1 MAKFELALPAM
12 GEGII
17 EATIT
22 RWLVKE
28 GDKVTED
35 QPLLEIATDKVDSE
49 IPSPVN
55 GIISKILMDEGEV
68 PAVGSLLAEIETDE
82 QDDRQESKEVLNEAE
97 RIKAPS
103 RHKSPPAETSGI
115 PRRTPSGKF
124 LTPLVR
130 SIAHKE
136 NLSVEELDK
145 INGSGEAGRITR
157 EDILEY
163 MEKGPGH
170 EKKDADKKIKGSVS
184 EGAPEQMKSDQPT
197 EKKMPEYHVQQHS
210 SPAPGEGD
218 KLVEMDRMRRLIAG
232 HMIDSKKTSPHVT
245 SFIDADVTQIVK
257 WREKIREEF
266 RKRENEKIT
275 YTPVFIEAASK
286 ALRDY
291 PMVNVSLDGTTI
303 IVKKNINI
311 GMAVALA
318 DGNLIVPVIKNADEK
333 SLRGLVKSLNDLANR
348 ARINKLLPDEIK
360 GGTFT
365 ITNFGTFGNT
375 TGTPIIN
382 QPEAAILGAGAI
394 IKKPVVIESA
404 QGDVIAIRHIMT
416 LSLSYDHRIIDGAL
430 GGMFLKRIAEYLE
443 SFDPERKI

>member
-1 MAKFELALPAM
+1 MAKFELVLPAM

-22 RWLVKE
+22 RWLVEE
-28 GDKVTED
+28 GDKIAED

-55 GIISKILMDEGEV
+55 GIMSKILMDEGEV
-68 PAVGSLLAEIETDE
+68 PAVGSLLAVIETDE
-82 QDDRQESKEVLNEAE
+82 QEDSHESKEVLSAGE
-97 RIKAPS
+97 RIKAPP
-103 RHKSPPAETSGI
+103 RQKSTPSETTGI

-130 SIAHKE
+130 SIAQKE
-136 NLSVEELDK
+136 NFTVQELDK

-157 EDILEY
+157 EDLLEY
-163 MEKGPGH
+163 MEKKIPEGH
-170 EKKDADKKIKGSVS
+170 IK
-184 EGAPEQMKSDQPT
+184 
-197 EKKMPEYHVQQHS
+197 QQHI
-210 SPAPGEGD
+210 PASVEGD
-218 KLVEMDRMRRLIAG
+218 QLIEMDRMRRLIAG
-232 HMIDSKKTSPHVT
+232 HMIDSIKTSPHVT

-257 WREKIREEF
+257 WREKIRDEF
-266 RKRENEKIT
+266 KRRENEKIT

-311 GMAVALA
+311 GMAVALP

-333 SLRGLVKSLNDLANR
+333 SLSGLVKALNDLAKR

-365 ITNFGTFGNT
+365 ITNFGSFGNT

-443 SFDPERKI
+443 SFDPDRKI